1 MLATFIIV
9 SRSRRLKMPEAK
21 KFSLIKPTLQTP
33 FHIDFDWW
41 RINDTNWHVALQSL
55 LCAQHQEAF
64 AGLPEGQMIDWVDPE
79 TAEVRQLDGL
89 QNTLINHC
97 AQQPGFLDDH
107 TALVDAIFRL
117 LLVNGN
123 TPISSEELGT
133 RLHRPADIILKTI
146 AGPRVYKGLKPF
158 VA

>member
-1 MLATFIIV
+1 MSEV
-9 SRSRRLKMPEAK
+9 K

-33 FHIDFDWW
+33 FHIDFEWW
-41 RINDTNWHVALQSL
+41 QINDTNWHVALQSL
-55 LCAQHQEAF
+55 LCPQHQEAF

-97 AQQPGFLDDH
+97 AQQPGFLDEH
-107 TALVDAIFRL
+107 TALVDAVFRL

-123 TPISSEELGT
+123 TPVTSEELAA

-146 AGPRVYKGLKPF
+146 AGPRIYKGLRPF

>member
-1 MLATFIIV
+1 MSEI
-9 SRSRRLKMPEAK
+9 K

-41 RINDTNWHVALQSL
+41 RINDNNWHVGLQSL
-55 LCAQHQEAF
+55 LCLEHQQAF
-64 AGLPEGQMIDWVDPE
+64 ADLPEGQMIDWVDPE
-79 TAEVRQLDGL
+79 TAEVRQLDGI

-97 AQQPGFLDDH
+97 AQQPGFLDEH

-123 TPISSEELGT
+123 TPVSAEELGA
-133 RLHRPADIILKTI
+133 RLKRPADIILKTI
-146 AGPRVYKGLKPF
+146 SGPRVYKGLKPF
-158 VA
+158 VP

>member
-1 MLATFIIV
+1 
-9 SRSRRLKMPEAK
+9 MPEVK

-41 RINDTNWHVALQSL
+41 RINDTNWHVGLQSL
-55 LCAQHQEAF
+55 LCPEHQEAY
-64 AGLPEGQMIDWVDPE
+64 ASLPEGQMIDWVDPE
-79 TAEVRQLDGL
+79 TAEVRQLDGI

-97 AQQPGFLDDH
+97 AQQPGFLDEH

-123 TPISSEELGT
+123 TPITVEQLAE
-133 RLHRPADIILKTI
+133 RLKRPAGIILKTI

-158 VA
+158 VS

>member
-1 MLATFIIV
+1 
-9 SRSRRLKMPEAK
+9 MPEVK

-33 FHIDFDWW
+33 FHIDFEWW
-41 RINDTNWHVALQSL
+41 RINDTNWHIALQSL
-55 LCAQHQEAF
+55 LCPEHQEIF

-97 AQQPGFLDDH
+97 AQQPGFLDEH

-117 LLVNGN
+117 LMVNGN
-123 TPISSEELGT
+123 TPMSVEELGA
-133 RLHRPADIILKTI
+133 RLNRPADMILKTI
-146 AGPRVYKGLKPF
+146 AGSRVYKGLKPY